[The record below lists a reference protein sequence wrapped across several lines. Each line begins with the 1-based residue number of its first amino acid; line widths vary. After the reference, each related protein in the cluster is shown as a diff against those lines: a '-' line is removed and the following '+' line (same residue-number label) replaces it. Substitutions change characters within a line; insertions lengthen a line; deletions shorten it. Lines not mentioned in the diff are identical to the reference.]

1 MIGPWSM
8 KKIRYLSVDEA
19 EWSHDRI
26 LEATGGERGDLA
38 RANLEFVFERVKD
51 IGEGLERNEAV
62 VKKAAFLLYSL
73 VTQHPFING
82 NKRTAFE
89 IVNAFLELNGYS
101 LRAKTD
107 EVYGLLSALGA
118 GKASERQAENWIT
131 TNLAKKNQGSRRV
144 S

>member
-1 MIGPWSM
+1 M
-8 KKIRYLSVDEA
+8 KKIRYLSVEEA
-19 EWSHDRI
+19 EWSHNRI
-26 LEATGGERGDLA
+26 LEVTGGERGDLA

-51 IGEGLERNEAV
+51 IGEGLKRNVAL

-89 IVNAFLELNGYS
+89 VVDAFLEMNGYT

-107 EVYGLLSALGA
+107 KVYGLLSDVGA
-118 GKASERQAENWIT
+118 GKVSEEQVEDWIA
-131 TNLAKKNQGSRRV
+131 TNLAKKNGGSRRV